1 MARRTNRRRWL
12 IWTVLVIV
20 IVFAGWWMFGH
31 PKSAGVSYRTVSV
44 ERGDLVSKVSSTGA
58 LEPVTTVSVGT
69 QVSGQIGALY
79 ADYNDH
85 VHEGQ
90 LLARLDT
97 TVLQAAVEDAQ
108 SAVDRAQAQL
118 DTAQLEYQRQTAL
131 HAQGVASQNDLDQA
145 QEALKVA
152 RASRVSART
161 GLERAQRNLGYATIR
176 SPIDGVV
183 ISRLVDVGQT
193 VAASLQA
200 PELFQIA
207 ADLTRMQI
215 LASVDE
221 SDVGQVHTGQNVEF
235 RVQAWPDRVFN
246 GKVRQIR
253 LQPVT
258 QDNVVTYTA
267 VIDVDNS
274 DNTLLPGM
282 TATVDFLVA
291 EAHDVMKVANAALRF
306 RPTESMWTELRK
318 QRRAAMGAE
327 SENSDRRPG
336 PPTGAMRGQRPSANG
351 GRAGFSHNGS
361 PFSERSDR
369 ALLWTLDAS
378 GRVRPV
384 PVKTGITDG
393 QETEVAAD
401 GIQEG
406 TTVIVAVTEGET
418 ATLRNP
424 FQQEQNGRR
433 RRPPG
438 IGF

>member
-1 MARRTNRRRWL
+1 MARRTRRRRWL
-12 IWTVLVIV
+12 IWI
-20 IVFAGWWMFGH
+20 IAVFIALLSGWWVFGRS
-31 PKSAGVSYRTVSV
+31 KSGGVSYRTVPV
-44 ERGDLVSKVSSTGA
+44 ERGDLVSKVSSTGT

-69 QVSGQIGALY
+69 QVSGQIAALY

-108 SAVDRAQAQL
+108 SAVDRSQAQL
-118 DTAQLEYQRQTAL
+118 DTAQLEYDRQKAL
-131 HAQGVASQNDLDQA
+131 REESIASQNDLDQA

-161 GLERAQRNLGYATIR
+161 SLERAQRNLGYATIR

-183 ISRLVDVGQT
+183 INRVVDVGQT

-221 SDVGQVHTGQNVEF
+221 SDVGQVHTSQNVEF

-291 EAHDVMKVANAALRF
+291 EAHDVLKVANGALRF
-306 RPTESMWTELRK
+306 RPTESMLAELRK
-318 QRRAAMGAE
+318 RRQAASG
-327 SENSDRRPG
+327 SEGNGERRPG
-336 PPTGAMRGQRPSANG
+336 SRGGAMFGGQPGANG
-351 GRAGFSHNGS
+351 GREGFARNASRGS
-361 PFSERSDR
+361 SESDH
-369 ALLWTLDAS
+369 AVLWTL
-378 GRVRPV
+378 GEKNQVRPV
-384 PVKTGITDG
+384 PVTTGITDG
-393 QETEVAAD
+393 QETEISSDA
-401 GIQEG
+401 IHEG
-406 TTVIVAVTEGET
+406 DNMIVAVTEGEAT
-418 ATLRNP
+418 ALRNP
-424 FQQEQNGRR
+424 FQQEQNDRR

-438 IGF
+438 VF